1 MWETWPNMRLKH
13 TIQLFFTIAI
23 IIAATFLVLQSSTPA
38 SKNVPCKESMDA
50 SCSKK
55 EGADKMIWENLSQQF
70 FSSF

>member
-1 MWETWPNMRLKH
+1 MRLKH
-13 TIQLFFTIAI
+13 TIQLFFTVAA
-23 IIAATFLVLQSSTPA
+23 IAATFLVLQSSTTT

-50 SCSKK
+50 SCSKR

>member
-13 TIQLFFTIAI
+13 TIQLFLTVAV
-23 IIAATFLVLQSSTPA
+23 IAATFLVLQSSTPA

-50 SCSKK
+50 SCRKK
-55 EGADKMIWENLSQQF
+55 EGAYKMIWENLSQQF

>member
-1 MWETWPNMRLKH
+1 M
-13 TIQLFFTIAI
+13 QLFFTVAA
-23 IIAATFLVLQSSTPA
+23 IAATLLALQSSTPA

-50 SCSKK
+50 SCRKK